1 MDDLTPAAGG
11 PVPDAPITEYERQAM
26 IDRIQ
31 QALAN
36 DDIEFSEVDHRFG
49 LVFAAQTRADLAEAA
64 VGLPEA
70 PQPPPPQDV
79 RHFAPETSFSL
90 LGDVKIGGW
99 VAVGQRLS
107 ATAIIGDVMIDV
119 SSAAIG
125 PDGLEINAHSIIGDV
140 KIVVPDGARVQSSV
154 VNLIGDRKEIL
165 VAPVPG
171 GPTIRINS
179 FGLLGDTKVYSL
191 SAVPE
196 GKLRKAWAA
205 LRRAVDGPSSG
216 SD

>member
-1 MDDLTPAAGG
+1 MDDLTPAASG
-11 PVPDAPITEYERQAM
+11 PSPDAPVTEYERQAM
-26 IDRIQ
+26 VDRIQ

-36 DDIEFSEVDHRFG
+36 DHIEFSEVDDRFG
-49 LVFAAQTRADLAEAA
+49 LVFAAKTRADLAAA
-64 VGLPEA
+64 VEGLPVP
-70 PQPPPPQDV
+70 PQPPPPQDI
-79 RHFAPETSFSL
+79 RHFAPANSFSL

-99 VAVGQRLS
+99 VAVGRSLS
-107 ATAIIGDVMIDV
+107 ATAIVGDVLIDV

-125 PDGLEINAHSIIGDV
+125 EEGLDIVARSIIGDV

-165 VAPVPG
+165 TPPVAG

-205 LRRAVDGPSSG
+205 LRRAATGAPPPS
-216 SD
+216 D